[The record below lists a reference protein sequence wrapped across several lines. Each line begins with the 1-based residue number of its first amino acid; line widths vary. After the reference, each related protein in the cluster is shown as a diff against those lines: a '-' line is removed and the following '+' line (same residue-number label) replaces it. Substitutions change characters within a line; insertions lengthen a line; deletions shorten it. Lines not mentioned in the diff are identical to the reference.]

1 MCRVSESE
9 NYLIDVLTN
18 PDTKFCQIFFQ
29 TVEPLE
35 NVCILDTE
43 HCGRICIFAFS
54 MGWVNLSFTHPKLQ
68 CCSLLIY
75 ISSPI
80 QHCTQTNSLLIHK
93 THQKQFLTFP
103 TPESDYSVQ
112 FTLLYSLQA
121 MHSAQCH
128 TATVT
133 NL

>member
-35 NVCILDTE
+35 NVCILDTA

-103 TPESDYSVQ
+103 TPDCSVQ
-112 FTLLYSLQA
+112 FSLLNSLQ
-121 MHSAQCH
+121 SLSKQCQCDPKQ
-128 TATVT
+128 
-133 NL
+133 